1 LDEIDEVEEVGPV
14 GVIAEGE
21 GVVGLVLEAGAGVEG
36 PAADH
41 GGDEA
46 LAFAEGLL
54 TGGGRGDDEDAAGG
68 FRGDGFPW
76 WEGPAEVLVG
86 AVHGGDGGVDGD
98 GEETAEEHLEFLGF
112 AERVGEEDWGLA
124 GFEGVAAPVDDGGA
138 GVVEGRED
146 VMGLAER
153 AFHDEG
159 VGGDGLGGFGA
170 EAGAEFEVAG
180 VEEGRAV
187 GETGDVDHGAAED
200 VTCGGEE
207 EAVAGVFPW
216 LVPWESDDVAC
227 VVEAVAEET
236 GGGFRADGGG
246 VAGDVVAMGV
256 GDEGEGDGA
265 VGVEPDAGFWEE
277 DAGAAGGDGDRR
289 CGHGVGLRLPNGRKE
304 AMQGED
310 E

>member
-1 LDEIDEVEEVGPV
+1 M
-14 GVIAEGE
+14 
-21 GVVGLVLEAGAGVEG
+21 
-36 PAADH
+36 
-41 GGDEA
+41 
-46 LAFAEGLL
+46 
-54 TGGGRGDDEDAAGG
+54 
-68 FRGDGFPW
+68 
-76 WEGPAEVLVG
+76 
-86 AVHGGDGGVDGD
+86 DGD

-138 GVVEGRED
+138 GMVEGGED

-216 LVPWESDDVAC
+216 LVPWESGDGAC

-236 GGGFRADGGG
+236 GGGFRADGVG
-246 VAGDVVAMGV
+246 VAGDVVAVGV